1 MMDSQNESFKGL
13 TLELDSKSDE
23 LESQKMQ
30 SEEKIDSFGLQ
41 KAENQKTIREL
52 MDKIQELK
60 RENQDLSISED
71 QANQV
76 QLERDSLNQRL
87 KSSDYETVYMQKK
100 LDLTKKELLYTKED
114 LGQLIE
120 NF

>member
-41 KAENQKTIREL
+41 KAEN
-52 MDKIQELK
+52 
-60 RENQDLSISED
+60 
-71 QANQV
+71 
-76 QLERDSLNQRL
+76 
-87 KSSDYETVYMQKK
+87 
-100 LDLTKKELLYTKED
+100 
-114 LGQLIE
+114 
-120 NF
+120 